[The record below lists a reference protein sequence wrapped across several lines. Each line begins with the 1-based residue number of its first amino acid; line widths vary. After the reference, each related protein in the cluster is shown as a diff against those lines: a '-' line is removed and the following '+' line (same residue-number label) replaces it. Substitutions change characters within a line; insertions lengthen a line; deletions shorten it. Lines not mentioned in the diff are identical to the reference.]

1 MYRVVHEFFDL
12 EDENKTIYHVGET
25 FPYDSREIS
34 KKRLKELSSKKNKI
48 GDVLIEYV
56 DVLDN
61 EEKLG
66 NNHSE
71 DDLDNSDET
80 LTDLENLNNND
91 KDNLDKTDKVLNDSQ
106 KTE

>member
-1 MYRVVHEFFDL
+1 MYRVVHEFYDL

-25 FPYDSREIS
+25 FPYDGREIS

-56 DVLDN
+56 DGLDD
-61 EEKLG
+61 EE
-66 NNHSE
+66 E
-71 DDLDNSDET
+71 LDNSDKGIENSNNGDET
-80 LTDLENLNNND
+80 LNNHD

-106 KTE
+106 KLE